1 MPAFS
6 PAQSASA
13 LDRTRAHIFPTRA
26 LLSAAPREIYR
37 GNQYAS
43 SCSSPF
49 RLSSAHFVRRAVTPT
64 TSRMVIP
71 SGARDRGRAQT
82 LSRSLCTPLYRTF
95 VLDALRNL
103 LGAPREN
110 CRHCISLEIDARP
123 ADAGNRRR
131 PDNNRNVCQFGRE
144 IFAPIRSA
152 APQRGSRE
160 SRAAQECSSPEKQC
174 LVKTAARR

>member
-13 LDRTRAHIFPTRA
+13 LDRTRAHIFPTLA

-144 IFAPIRSA
+144 IFAPLFVAQRHNGVHA
-152 APQRGSRE
+152 NRAPRRN
-160 SRAAQECSSPEKQC
+160 
-174 LVKTAARR
+174 VARQKSNA